1 MTDEV
6 HSLIRRAAIVAMEAS
21 ADGLDPSTAVMA
33 AAIDVCLF
41 GAGMTNLDAADW
53 MRRCADELEANHP
66 TTKEKRS

>member
-1 MTDEV
+1 MSDEV
-6 HSLIRRAAIVAMEAS
+6 QALVHRAALVAMEAS

-33 AAIDVCLF
+33 AAIDVCF
-41 GAGMTNLDAADW
+41 PPDATNQDIADW